1 MLLPPCELYR
11 SGAGAEAPVAI
22 AIRPRKRRGTD
33 RLRHRRAHSPKRVF
47 GAKEDVV
54 VHGDRDLLFE
64 AVANLVDN
72 AVKFTPKGGRVEASL
87 HRREDEVVARVCD
100 TGPGIAAGER
110 DLVGRRFYR
119 GDKSRCA
126 PGLGLGL
133 SLVNATVKLH
143 GFRFSIS
150 PGPGCVAEIA
160 GQRASA

>member
-1 MLLPPCELYR
+1 
-11 SGAGAEAPVAI
+11 
-22 AIRPRKRRGTD
+22 
-33 RLRHRRAHSPKRVF
+33 
-47 GAKEDVV
+47 
-54 VHGDRDLLFE
+54 
-64 AVANLVDN
+64 
-72 AVKFTPKGGRVEASL
+72 VEASL

-133 SLVNATVKLH
+133 SLVNATVKP
-143 GFRFSIS
+143 